1 MAKFAGTIGFI
12 TQVENKSGLYEN
24 ETVER
29 SYTGEILQ
37 DVRRWNNVEKINDD
51 ITLGNRFS
59 IVADGYIFDNMYA
72 MRYMIWRGVRWSITK
87 VELQTPRIIL
97 TVGGVYNGIVE

>member
-12 TQVENKSGLYEN
+12 TQTEKEHGLYEN

-37 DVRRWNNVEKINDD
+37 DVRRWNNVEKTNDD

-59 IVADGYIFDNMYA
+59 IVADGYILDNMYA

-97 TVGGVYNGIVE
+97 TVGGVYNGVVE

>member
-37 DVRRWNNVEKINDD
+37 DVRRWNNAENTNDD
-51 ITLGNRFS
+51 LTLGNRFS
-59 IVADGYIFDNMYA
+59 IVADGYILDNMYA

-87 VELQTPRIIL
+87 VELQAPRLIL